1 MWIIEPGSKFL
12 PEKGRYT
19 LYVSRACPSSHSIL
33 MVRALKGLQEVV
45 SVVFVRPHPEDHIQ
59 RRWVISHE
67 IPDDSLASLKSHEDD
82 FHSIREIYEKE
93 HDNTSNSI
101 PLLYDNHHECIVNN
115 DAADI
120 TNMLNSSF
128 ADLCENPSLDLLC
141 QNDAATKAKMNEVHD
156 WLYPLLQLAP
166 SNTPPYYYDLSPRTL
181 QHAFDRATCILQKQ
195 RYLTSHTLIT
205 EADLK
210 LFVALIRYEEVY
222 SKYLVQRPPQQLLL
236 QNPAL
241 MDYCRDI
248 YQLPGV
254 ANTVHMGE
262 IRAHFLGT
270 ADSCNSNSSATLAML
285 QVPHRRHLLV

>member
-1 MWIIEPGSKFL
+1 MSQPCKNQAA
-12 PEKGRYT
+12 KGM
-19 LYVSRACPSSHSIL
+19 A
-33 MVRALKGLQEVV
+33 
-45 SVVFVRPHPEDHIQ
+45 
-59 RRWVISHE
+59 
-67 IPDDSLASLKSHEDD
+67 
-82 FHSIREIYEKE
+82 
-93 HDNTSNSI
+93 
-101 PLLYDNHHECIVNN
+101 
-115 DAADI
+115 I
-120 TNMLNSSF
+120 T
-128 ADLCENPSLDLLC
+128 P
-141 QNDAATKAKMNEVHD
+141 ATKAKMNEVHD

-222 SKYLVQRPPQQLLL
+222 SKYLVQRPTPQLLL

-254 ANTVHMGE
+254 ADTVHMGE
-262 IRAHFLGT
+262 IRAHFLG
-270 ADSCNSNSSATLAML
+270 SPRML
-285 QVPHRRHLLV
+285 NDFGGTNQEILVQTHAV